1 MSETWLEHTCQVDVP
16 LAIEPIWELWSDL
29 QQMPNWMKWIRSVE
43 LLDSEHSRW
52 TLDTRGLI
60 FSWTSKTHTVI
71 PHQMIAWQSVDGL
84 PNRGALRFYDR
95 KDAGT
100 IVKLT
105 VAYAVPGWL
114 SVLLDN
120 GLIRNAVEGTLQ
132 ADLNRFHDYALAQG
146 H

>member
-1 MSETWLEHTCQVDVP
+1 
-16 LAIEPIWELWSDL
+16 
-29 QQMPNWMKWIRSVE
+29 MKWIRSVE

-95 KDAGT
+95 KEAGT
-100 IVKLT
+100 IVRLT

-114 SVLLDN
+114 SILLDN

-132 ADLNRFHDYALAQG
+132 ADLNRFRDYALAQAQ
-146 H
+146 